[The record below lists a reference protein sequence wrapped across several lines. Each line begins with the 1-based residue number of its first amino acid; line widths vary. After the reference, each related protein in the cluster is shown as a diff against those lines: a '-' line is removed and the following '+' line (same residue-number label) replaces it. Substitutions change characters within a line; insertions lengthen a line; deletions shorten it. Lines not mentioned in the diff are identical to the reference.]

1 MSSSY
6 QSVAAYASLTTHAPD
21 SAHIV
26 VPVVT
31 IMTDAVH
38 MPATISTTHKLS
50 SSLTAEVD

>member
-1 MSSSY
+1 M
-6 QSVAAYASLTTHAPD
+6 AAYASFTTDVPD

-38 MPATISTTHKLS
+38 MPATVSIIHKLS
-50 SSLTAEVD
+50 NSLTAEVD

>member
-1 MSSSY
+1 
-6 QSVAAYASLTTHAPD
+6 VAAYASLTTHAPD